1 MLGPL
6 TIGVK
11 DNDVEQTTRSSVTTT
26 TPHMKIPVQDEEEN
40 EEEET
45 DNKMSPLWKWLRS
58 AWRALV
64 RHVQGQ
70 FSTLL

>member
-1 MLGPL
+1 MLGPPV

-26 TPHMKIPVQDEEEN
+26 TYHLKIPALDEEG
-40 EEEET
+40 ET
-45 DNKMSPLWKWLRS
+45 DNKMSPLWKWIRS
-58 AWRALV
+58 ALSAIF
-64 RHVQGQ
+64 RHIQGQ